1 MASGIVRG
9 AISAVLEDKKL
20 VSSPL
25 SDAMRRF
32 GRSFIVKVAE
42 SDREIEL
49 FDTFCQH
56 PTTGINK
63 IFTELSVNIRS
74 PSAKKAKLWADFH
87 KQRQE
92 QLPTLF
98 SGMKIRLDA
107 EQSFF
112 MQCVNQELFQQ
123 TLDNYFAKIK
133 PIQEQHGDI
142 PSDELNAMQYACG
155 YVPTQEV

>member
-32 GRSFIVKVAE
+32 GSSFIVG
-42 SDREIEL
+42 DRTRYVL
-49 FDTFCQH
+49 
-56 PTTGINK
+56 PTSYHK

-74 PSAKKAKLWADFH
+74 PSAKKARLWADFH

-98 SGMKIRLDA
+98 SGMEIRLDA

-112 MQCVNQELFQQ
+112 MQCVLFQQ
-123 TLDNYFAKIK
+123 TLDNYFAKKNKLK